1 MKIHYSLSFDDMAAA
16 MADNMR
22 ARESKAKLTAIEREA
37 FIEGF
42 RAGLTTGW
50 KVIVNMPNQARD
62 EREAVFDALAS
73 AVASWDL
80 PIDMLVRSVDKSAAT
95 KQ

>member
-1 MKIHYSLSFDDMAAA
+1 MKIHYSLSFDDMAGA

-22 ARESKAKLTAIEREA
+22 RRASKEPLTAAEREA

-50 KVIVNMPNQARD
+50 KVIVNVPNQERA
-62 EREAVFDALAS
+62 EREAVFNALAS
-73 AVASWDL
+73 AVDSWDL
-80 PIDMLVRSVDKSAAT
+80 PIDMLVRSMDDSATT